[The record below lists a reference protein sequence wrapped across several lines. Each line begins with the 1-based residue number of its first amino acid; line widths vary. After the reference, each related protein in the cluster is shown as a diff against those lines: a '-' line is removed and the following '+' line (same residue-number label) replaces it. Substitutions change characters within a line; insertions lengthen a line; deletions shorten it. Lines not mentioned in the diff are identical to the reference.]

1 MLVFGRQGSFFLNG
15 LDAML
20 MMMDLVL
27 TNYVLVDFLRLIGS
41 NGLMSHL
48 RLNFGV
54 NCGVM
59 VFARGKNLNQKP
71 VSKAHTSLI
80 LSIVVC

>member
-1 MLVFGRQGSFFLNG
+1 
-15 LDAML
+15 ML

-41 NGLMSHL
+41 NGLMSSL

-54 NCGVM
+54 NCGVV
-59 VFARGKNLNQKP
+59 VFPRRKNLNQKP
-71 VSKAHTSLI
+71 VSKTHTSLI
-80 LSIVVC
+80 LSIIVR